1 MQPNTTIAAPS
12 SDPAATSV
20 ASPVTQSAAAAV
32 ANDWVR
38 FGAWS
43 GLIFSIVFMSVALV
57 PMPDRLSTAL
67 ALVMPLFLLV
77 GHVGLYHFL
86 SRHRP
91 AFTTQLA
98 VICGI
103 AAPVLVS
110 AMLTVQLSM
119 VSYMERYYHPLEE
132 SLKASQINIW
142 RAVDS
147 VQLGLDVAWDMFI
160 LPAIILFSLG
170 LMKHPAFGR
179 VFGGIGLFLGIGGLA
194 LNIWTFPTPP
204 INVGLPDVGPFAVTW
219 YGILF
224 ILMIRAYRKM
234 A

>member
-1 MQPNTTIAAPS
+1 MQDNPTFDHSLAG
-12 SDPAATSV
+12 PAARPTKDSL
-20 ASPVTQSAAAAV
+20 AD
-32 ANDWVR
+32 DWIR
-38 FGAWS
+38 YGGWS
-43 GLIFSIVFMSVALV
+43 GLTFSVLFMSVALI
-57 PMPDRLSTAL
+57 PMPDRLSTVI
-67 ALVMPLFLLV
+67 ALVFPLFLLV

-86 SRHRP
+86 TRHRP

-98 VICGI
+98 VILGI
-103 AAPVLVS
+103 GAPVLVS
-110 AMLTVQLSM
+110 AMLTVQMSL
-119 VSYMERYYHPLEE
+119 VSYMQRFYHPLDEAA
-132 SLKASQINIW
+132 KAAQINIW

-160 LPAIILFSLG
+160 LPTILLFSLG

-179 VFGGIGLFLGIGGLA
+179 VFGGIGLILGAGGLA

-224 ILMIRAYRKM
+224 ILMIRASRKM
-234 A
+234 T

>member
-1 MQPNTTIAAPS
+1 MQDNPTFDHSLAG
-12 SDPAATSV
+12 PAARPTKDSV
-20 ASPVTQSAAAAV
+20 AD
-32 ANDWVR
+32 DWIR
-38 FGAWS
+38 YGGWS
-43 GLIFSIVFMSVALV
+43 GLTFSVLFMSVALI
-57 PMPDRLSTAL
+57 PMPDRLSTVI
-67 ALVMPLFLLV
+67 ALVFPLFLVV

-86 SRHRP
+86 TRHRP

-98 VICGI
+98 VILGI
-103 AAPVLVS
+103 GAPVLVS
-110 AMLTVQLSM
+110 AMLTVQMSL
-119 VSYMERYYHPLEE
+119 VSYMQRFYHPLDEAA
-132 SLKASQINIW
+132 KAAQINIW

-160 LPAIILFSLG
+160 LPTILLFSLG

-179 VFGGIGLFLGIGGLA
+179 VFGGIGLILGAGGLA

-224 ILMIRAYRKM
+224 ILMIRASRKM
-234 A
+234 T

>member
-1 MQPNTTIAAPS
+1 MHIKPS
-12 SDPAATSV
+12 LDNPV
-20 ASPVTQSAAAAV
+20 AD
-32 ANDWVR
+32 DWIR
-38 FGAWS
+38 YGAWC
-43 GLIFSIVFMSVALV
+43 GLIFSVVFMSIALL
-57 PMPDRLSTAL
+57 PMPDRLSTVL

-86 SRHRP
+86 SRHRQ

-98 VICGI
+98 VILGI
-103 AAPVLVS
+103 GAPVLVS
-110 AMLTVQLSM
+110 AMLCVQMSLI
-119 VSYMERYYHPLEE
+119 SYMERFYTPLDEAT
-132 SLKASQINIW
+132 KAAQINIW

-160 LPAIILFSLG
+160 LPTIILFSLA
-170 LMKHPAFGR
+170 LMKNPAFGR
-179 VFGGIGLFLGIGGLA
+179 VFGGIGLFLGIGGLV

-219 YGILF
+219 YGVLF
-224 ILMIRAYRKM
+224 ILMIRAQRKGFVPVT

>member
-1 MQPNTTIAAPS
+1 MQDNPTFDHSLAG
-12 SDPAATSV
+12 PAARPAKDS
-20 ASPVTQSAAAAV
+20 V
-32 ANDWVR
+32 ANDWIR
-38 FGAWS
+38 YGGWS
-43 GLIFSIVFMSVALV
+43 GLAFSVLFMSVALI
-57 PMPDRLSTAL
+57 PMPDRLSTVI
-67 ALVMPLFLLV
+67 ALVFPLFLLV

-86 SRHRP
+86 TRHRP

-98 VICGI
+98 VILGI
-103 AAPVLVS
+103 GAPVLVS
-110 AMLTVQLSM
+110 AMLTVQMSL
-119 VSYMERYYHPLEE
+119 VSYMQRFYHPLDEAA
-132 SLKASQINIW
+132 KAAQITIW

-160 LPAIILFSLG
+160 LPTILLFSLG

-179 VFGGIGLFLGIGGLA
+179 VFGGIGLMLGAGGLA

-224 ILMIRAYRKM
+224 ILMIRASRKI

>member
-1 MQPNTTIAAPS
+1 MQANPSIADPSAASVAAP
-12 SDPAATSV
+12 V
-20 ASPVTQSAAAAV
+20 ARSAADTV
-32 ANDWVR
+32 TNDWIKY
-38 FGAWS
+38 GAWS
-43 GLIFSIVFMSVALV
+43 GLTFSVLFMSVALV
-57 PMPDRLSTAL
+57 PMPDRLSTVI
-67 ALVMPLFLLV
+67 ALVFPLFLLV

-86 SRHRP
+86 TRHRP

-98 VICGI
+98 VILGI
-103 AAPVLVS
+103 GAPVLVS
-110 AMLTVQLSM
+110 AMLTVQLSL

-160 LPAIILFSLG
+160 LPTIILFSLG
-170 LMKHPAFGR
+170 IMKHPAFGR

-224 ILMIRAYRKM
+224 ILMIRANRKM

>member
-1 MQPNTTIAAPS
+1 MQSKNHFDNP
-12 SDPAATSV
+12 V
-20 ASPVTQSAAAAV
+20 AD
-32 ANDWVR
+32 DWIR
-38 FGAWS
+38 IGAWS
-43 GLIFSIVFMSVALV
+43 GLVFSVMFMSIALV
-57 PMPDRLSTAL
+57 PMPDRLSTVL
-67 ALVMPLFLLV
+67 ALIMPLFLLV

-98 VICGI
+98 VILGI

-110 AMLTVQLSM
+110 AMLTVQLSL
-119 VSYMERYYHPLEE
+119 VSYMERYYKPLDEAA
-132 SLKASQINIW
+132 KAAQINIW

-160 LPAIILFSLG
+160 LPTIILFSWG
-170 LMKHPAFGR
+170 LVKNPAFGR
-179 VFGGIGLFLGIGGLA
+179 VFGGIGLFLGIGGLV

-219 YGILF
+219 YGVLF
-224 ILMIRAYRKM
+224 ILMIRAQRKTLV
-234 A
+234 AAVA

>member
-1 MQPNTTIAAPS
+1 MQDNPTYHPS
-12 SDPAATSV
+12 LTG
-20 ASPVTQSAAAAV
+20 AAARPAMDSV
-32 ANDWVR
+32 TDDWIR
-38 FGAWS
+38 FGGWS
-43 GLIFSIVFMSVALV
+43 GLIFSVLFMSVALI
-57 PMPDRLSTAL
+57 PMPDRLSTVI
-67 ALVMPLFLLV
+67 ALVFPLFLLV

-86 SRHRP
+86 TRHRP

-98 VICGI
+98 VILGI
-103 AAPVLVS
+103 GAPVLVS
-110 AMLTVQLSM
+110 AMLTVQMSL
-119 VSYMERYYHPLEE
+119 VSYMERFYQPLDEAA
-132 SLKASQINIW
+132 KAAQINIW

-160 LPAIILFSLG
+160 LPTILLFSLG

-179 VFGGIGLFLGIGGLA
+179 VFGLIGVVLGAGGLV

-224 ILMIRAYRKM
+224 ILMIRASRKM

>member
-1 MQPNTTIAAPS
+1 MQQNSNVNNP
-12 SDPAATSV
+12 V
-20 ASPVTQSAAAAV
+20 AD
-32 ANDWVR
+32 DWIR
-38 FGAWS
+38 YGAWC
-43 GLIFSIVFMSVALV
+43 GLIFSVVFMSMALV
-57 PMPDRLSTAL
+57 PMPDRLSTVL

-86 SRHRP
+86 TRQRP

-98 VICGI
+98 VILGI
-103 AAPVLVS
+103 CAPVLVS
-110 AMLTVQLSM
+110 AMLTVQMSL
-119 VSYMERYYHPLEE
+119 VSYMERYYHPLDEAM
-132 SLKASQINIW
+132 KASQINIW

-160 LPAIILFSLG
+160 LPTIILFSLG
-170 LMKHPAFGR
+170 LMKHPAFGKI
-179 VFGGIGLFLGIGGLA
+179 FGGIGQFLGVGGLF

-219 YGILF
+219 YGVLF
-224 ILMIRAYRKM
+224 ILMIRAQRKLLVPAM

>member
-1 MQPNTTIAAPS
+1 MQANSTI
-12 SDPAATSV
+12 DNPAAGHV
-20 ASPVTQSAAAAV
+20 AVPPLRASADPV
-32 ANDWVR
+32 ANDWIKY
-38 FGAWS
+38 GAWS
-43 GLIFSIVFMSVALV
+43 GLIFSVLFMSVALV
-57 PMPDRLSTAL
+57 PMPDRLSTVI
-67 ALVMPLFLLV
+67 ALVFPLFLLV

-86 SRHRP
+86 TRHRP

-98 VICGI
+98 VILGI

-110 AMLTVQLSM
+110 AMLTVQMSL
-119 VSYMERYYHPLEE
+119 VSYMERYYKPLDEA
-132 SLKASQINIW
+132 LKAEQINIW

-160 LPAIILFSLG
+160 LPTIILFSLG
-170 LMKHPAFGR
+170 IMRHPAFGR

-224 ILMIRAYRKM
+224 ILMVRAYRKM

>member
-1 MQPNTTIAAPS
+1 MQANPIIADPSAASVAAP
-12 SDPAATSV
+12 
-20 ASPVTQSAAAAV
+20 VTRSAADTV
-32 ANDWVR
+32 TNDWIR

-43 GLIFSIVFMSVALV
+43 GLIFSVLFMSVALV
-57 PMPDRLSTAL
+57 PMPDRLSTVI
-67 ALVMPLFLLV
+67 ALVFPLFLLV

-86 SRHRP
+86 TRHRP

-98 VICGI
+98 VILGI
-103 AAPVLVS
+103 GAPVLVS
-110 AMLTVQLSM
+110 AMLTVQLSL

-160 LPAIILFSLG
+160 LPTIILFSLG
-170 LMKHPAFGR
+170 IMKHPAFGR

-224 ILMIRAYRKM
+224 ILMIRANRKM

>member
-1 MQPNTTIAAPS
+1 MQQNQIFDNPITDHWIKY
-12 SDPAATSV
+12 
-20 ASPVTQSAAAAV
+20 
-32 ANDWVR
+32 
-38 FGAWS
+38 GAWS
-43 GLIFSIVFMSVALV
+43 GLIFSVVFMSVSLL
-57 PMPDRLSTAL
+57 PLPDRLSIVL
-67 ALVMPLFLLV
+67 SLIMPLFLLV

-91 AFTTQLA
+91 SFTTQLA
-98 VICGI
+98 VILGI
-103 AAPVLVS
+103 CAPVLVS
-110 AMLTVQLSM
+110 AMICVQMSL
-119 VSYMERYYHPLEE
+119 VSYMDRYYKPLDEAM
-132 SLKASQINIW
+132 KTSQINIW

-160 LPAIILFSLG
+160 LPTIFLFSLG
-170 LMKHPAFGR
+170 LMRNPAFGR

-219 YGILF
+219 YAILF
-224 ILMIRAYRKM
+224 ILMIRAQRKILDPVL

>member
-1 MQPNTTIAAPS
+1 MQQNSTFNTPMA
-12 SDPAATSV
+12 D
-20 ASPVTQSAAAAV
+20 
-32 ANDWVR
+32 DWIR
-38 FGAWS
+38 YGAWS
-43 GLIFSIVFMSVALV
+43 GLIFSVVFMSVALL
-57 PMPDRLSTAL
+57 PLPDRLATVL
-67 ALVMPLFLLV
+67 ALIMPLFLLV

-86 SRHRP
+86 SRHRQ

-98 VICGI
+98 AILGIC
-103 AAPVLVS
+103 APVLVS
-110 AMLTVQLSM
+110 AMITVQMSL
-119 VSYMERYYHPLEE
+119 VSYMERYYHPLDEAM
-132 SLKASQINIW
+132 KASQINIW

-160 LPAIILFSLG
+160 LPTIILFSWS
-170 LMKHPAFGR
+170 LMKNPAFGR

-224 ILMIRAYRKM
+224 ILMIRAQRKM
-234 A
+234 LVPVAA

>member
-1 MQPNTTIAAPS
+1 MQANPTIDNPVADSMAQ
-12 SDPAATSV
+12 PAAKPVADSMANEWIKYGGWCGLTFSV
-20 ASPVTQSAAAAV
+20 
-32 ANDWVR
+32 
-38 FGAWS
+38 
-43 GLIFSIVFMSVALV
+43 VFMSMALL
-57 PMPDRLSTAL
+57 PMPDRLSTVL
-67 ALVMPLFLLV
+67 ALIMPLFLLV

-98 VICGI
+98 VILGI
-103 AAPVLVS
+103 CAPVLVS
-110 AMLTVQLSM
+110 AMLTVQMSL
-119 VSYMERYYHPLEE
+119 VSYMERFYKPLDDA
-132 SLKASQINIW
+132 LKADQINIW

-160 LPAIILFSLG
+160 LPTIILFSLG

-179 VFGGIGLFLGIGGLA
+179 VFGGIGLFLGIGGLV

>member
-1 MQPNTTIAAPS
+1 MQENPTYDPALASPTAAPADDTTARS
-12 SDPAATSV
+12 
-20 ASPVTQSAAAAV
+20 V
-32 ANDWVR
+32 ANDWIR
-38 FGAWS
+38 YGGWS
-43 GLIFSIVFMSVALV
+43 GLLFSVLFMSVALI
-57 PMPDRLSTAL
+57 PMPDRLQTVL
-67 ALVMPLFLLV
+67 ALVFPLFLLV

-86 SRHRP
+86 TRHRP

-98 VICGI
+98 VILGI
-103 AAPVLVS
+103 GAPVLVS
-110 AMLTVQLSM
+110 AMLTVQMSL
-119 VSYMERYYHPLEE
+119 VSYMERYYHPLDEAM
-132 SLKASQINIW
+132 KASQINIW

-160 LPAIILFSLG
+160 LPTILLFSLG

-179 VFGGIGLFLGIGGLA
+179 VFGFIGVILGAGGLA

-224 ILMIRAYRKM
+224 VLMIRASRKM

>member
-1 MQPNTTIAAPS
+1 MQHNQNLDNP
-12 SDPAATSV
+12 V
-20 ASPVTQSAAAAV
+20 A
-32 ANDWVR
+32 DEWIKY
-38 FGAWS
+38 GAWC
-43 GLIFSIVFMSVALV
+43 GLIFSVVFMSIALL
-57 PMPDRLSTAL
+57 PIPDRLSTVL
-67 ALVMPLFLLV
+67 ALIMPLFLLV

-86 SRHRP
+86 SRHRQ

-98 VICGI
+98 VILGI
-103 AAPVLVS
+103 CAPVLVS
-110 AMLTVQLSM
+110 AMLTVQMSL
-119 VSYMERYYHPLEE
+119 VSYMERYYHPLDDA
-132 SLKASQINIW
+132 LKASQINIW

-160 LPAIILFSLG
+160 LPTIILFSLG

-179 VFGGIGLFLGIGGLA
+179 VFGGIGLFLGIGGLI

-224 ILMIRAYRKM
+224 ILMIRAQRKVLIPVT